1 MYVRWFVRAGTG
13 LSKKDILHF
22 IPFLLAI
29 IHRLLPA
36 GDINWQS
43 VTSQIMAGGHL
54 SVNVSTGLFPSVF
67 YNYGLGILTAGYL
80 IASWYIVLSSGL
92 IKKSQWNIHRIWL
105 FFYLST
111 SSFFKLLGFAAILY
125 KARGINYV
133 NSPAFLVVS
142 CLVLLF
148 MMIFILY
155 QPGILY
161 GYILINRNKTETS
174 EVAEKL
180 VSREIKYW
188 RNLFTNGHCNSLSPT
203 VWKRDNSR
211 TVFSSPF
218 RM

>member
-1 MYVRWFVRAGTG
+1 MCFSINRSGNVLLSASFLKILIPLFFAAPACSYMYVRWFVRAGTG

-92 IKKSQWNIHRIWL
+92 IKKANGTSTGYGC
-105 FFYLST
+105 FFT
-111 SSFFKLLGFAAILY
+111 SPL
-125 KARGINYV
+125 
-133 NSPAFLVVS
+133 PAFLNYWA
-142 CLVLLF
+142 LLQF
-148 MMIFILY
+148 Y
-155 QPGILY
+155 TKPGE
-161 GYILINRNKTETS
+161 LI
-174 EVAEKL
+174 
-180 VSREIKYW
+180 
-188 RNLFTNGHCNSLSPT
+188 
-203 VWKRDNSR
+203 
-211 TVFSSPF
+211 
-218 RM
+218 M